1 MNLFFTNLFTLC
13 KVQYLHLLE
22 VEFFSKSRNIHVF
35 LYIWFIILIY
45 LIYYFVLT
53 FQVTDFGLSKFVDA
67 GTMMKTFCGTP
78 SYLAPEILL
87 TVGMGAYTKAI
98 DCWSLGVIIYIWY
111 VFSSSRTVWFK
122 GVPIMF
128 KDWTVFF
135 RELHVLS
142 LFLV

>member
-1 MNLFFTNLFTLC
+1 MFTSFKKYTC
-13 KVQYLHLLE
+13 
-22 VEFFSKSRNIHVF
+22 
-35 LYIWFIILIY
+35 ILIY
-45 LIYYFVLT
+45 LIYYSVLT

-122 GVPIMF
+122 GVPII
-128 KDWTVFF
+128 T
-135 RELHVLS
+135 
-142 LFLV
+142 